1 MQTEISIAQ
10 MMSLGALIA
19 GAAFLLFLLIVG
31 WLLVR
36 KVTNVASRFRSVG
49 AERVNGV
56 IQMKGVFYDQE
67 RRELVTLDEPSII
80 RQAIKAATD
89 FSPSP
94 EDLQREAEIERN
106 AAGAGDPAN

>member
-19 GAAFLLFLLIVG
+19 GAAFLLFLLVVG
-31 WLLVR
+31 YLFVR
-36 KVTNVASRFRSVG
+36 KVTNVAGRFKSVG

-56 IQMKGVFYDQE
+56 IQMRGVFDDEQALLPDGA
-67 RRELVTLDEPSII
+67 RLSTLKSAL
-80 RQAIKAATD
+80 RNAVD

-106 AAGAGDPAN
+106 AAGAGGPAN